1 MWRKYNNILNETNLY
16 MECIQISVILWSSS
30 ILNNFNENWS
40 ESVNSMIGN
49 ARDSYEFGFDSI
61 NNMPTDS
68 SLVTL
73 SFLWKYSLITF
84 ACICS
89 KNRSAHTFQT
99 KSKDGKLIWYYSPEA
114 TRKKHY
120 HFILLTM
127 EIVSRKMNC
136 SKAFGKIWI
145 LHWYK

>member
-1 MWRKYNNILNETNLY
+1 MWTKYNIILNETNLFIDFGNF
-16 MECIQISVILWSSS
+16 MIKF
-30 ILNNFNENWS
+30 NFNNSNVNWS
-40 ESVNSMIGN
+40 ESVNSMIRN
-49 ARDSYEFGFDSI
+49 ARDLYEFCFDPI
-61 NNMPTDS
+61 CPRY

>member
-1 MWRKYNNILNETNLY
+1 MWTKYNNILNETNLF
-16 MECIQISVILWSSS
+16 IDFGNFVIKF
-30 ILNNFNENWS
+30 NFNNSNVNWS
-40 ESVNSMIGN
+40 ESVNSMIWN
-49 ARDSYEFGFDSI
+49 ARDLYEFCFDPI
-61 NNMPTDS
+61 NSMPMPTDN